1 MPEESKGTALGVR
14 DTRLWIQSLVCYTFV
29 QQKRQRKADS
39 LCLKAQA
46 ASLLLFAGR
55 QENNMI
61 TIKMKPSCYNCTY
74 KAWIFK
80 CWMVKVR

>member
-14 DTRLWIQSLVCYTFV
+14 GTPLWIQSLMCYTFV

-55 QENNMI
+55 KNNMI
-61 TIKMKPSCYNCTY
+61 TIKMKLSCYNCTY